1 MHSDSKHNLSN
12 TTLNK
17 IPSSQLMWYAQWF
30 QTQFTKYNFEQNSIV
45 TTDVICTVIPNNLPN
60 TTFKNWVS
68 INVSGWAM
76 YIYVIYY
83 FSFTSLKQHVPI
95 TGSLGSLS
103 LGHFGT
109 GEEHRHWSNLDV
121 AAQRFSFLISPW
133 PFKMHWS
140 LLHGYSVVIL
150 FFVESTIIIHSKGY

>member
-103 LGHFGT
+103 LSHFGT

-150 FFVESTIIIHSKGY
+150 FFVESKIIIHSKGY

>member
-12 TTLNK
+12 TALNK

-45 TTDVICTVIPNNLPN
+45 TTDVICTVIPKNLCN
-60 TTFKNWVS
+60 
-68 INVSGWAM
+68 ILLQ
-76 YIYVIYY
+76 
-83 FSFTSLKQHVPI
+83 FTSLKQHVPI

-103 LGHFGT
+103 LSHFGT
-109 GEEHRHWSNLDV
+109 GEEPRHWSNLDV

-150 FFVESTIIIHSKGY
+150 FYVESTIIIHSKGY